1 MQNAQAIKL
10 PDPLLVRYYREDKIE
25 RIREVCQDAETL
37 AVTVTLDDGTVEKWK
52 HVSDWL
58 PDID

>member
-1 MQNAQAIKL
+1 MLNAQAIKL

-25 RIREVCQDAETL
+25 RIKKVAQNARTK
-37 AVTVTLDDGTVEKWK
+37 AVTVTLLDGTIEKWK